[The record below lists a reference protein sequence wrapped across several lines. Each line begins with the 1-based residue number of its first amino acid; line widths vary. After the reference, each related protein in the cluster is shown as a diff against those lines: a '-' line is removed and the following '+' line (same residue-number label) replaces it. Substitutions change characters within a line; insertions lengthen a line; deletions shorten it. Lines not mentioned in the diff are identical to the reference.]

1 MISII
6 KNTGLSL
13 CLAGIM
19 SSAFAVAPD
28 FVEKLAADSR
38 PMEDKIRDG
47 ARHPVQ
53 VIELL
58 DVEAGMTVV
67 DIGAA
72 GGWWTRVL
80 AAAVG
85 ENGTVISQAPGGRSG
100 ETPADIAAMN
110 NVQVISQLSEVAAN
124 SADVAITALNIHHN
138 NAERSAA
145 YFQQIYTMMKPGGVV
160 AVIDH
165 IGDPSI
171 DNSQLHR
178 IPIDVVRGW
187 LEASDFEILEE
198 SNLLRNNAD
207 DHTHPS
213 GGFEPIL
220 GRNSDRFLFVIRKPA
235 M

>member
-1 MISII
+1 MITTI
-6 KNTGLSL
+6 KNASLSL
-13 CLAGIM
+13 CLIGM
-19 SSAFAVAPD
+19 VSSAFAVAPD
-28 FVEKLAADSR
+28 FIEKLSADSR

-53 VIELL
+53 VMELL
-58 DVEAGMTVV
+58 GAEEGMTVV

-85 ENGTVISQAPGGRSG
+85 DTGTVISQAPGGRSG
-100 ETPADIAAMN
+100 ETPADIAAMS
-110 NVQVISQLSEVAAN
+110 NVEVVNQLSEVTAG
-124 SADVAITALNIHHN
+124 SADIAITALNIHHN
-138 NAERSAA
+138 DAERSAT
-145 YFQQIYTMMKPGGVV
+145 YFQQIYTIMKPGGVV

-165 IGDPSI
+165 IGDPAL

-178 IPIDVVRGW
+178 VPVEVVRGW
-187 LEASDFEILEE
+187 LEDSDFELVEE

-220 GRNSDRFLFVIRKPA
+220 GRNSDRFLFVIRKPS